1 MMAGNG
7 IQKMEAAKATKANK
21 AKQNE
26 GLLLL
31 HSPFISL
38 RDSLIVRAVH
48 ATGKEGEVSGKAATP
63 ASQAQSLPATLSPPL
78 SFKINPSPLPTL
90 NSTTTY
96 LPISGG
102 GVHKTPTFGSP
113 VTATLTPRQLP
124 ILVVGKTS
132 LTIGEMGWRRNQHH
146 QQRQEQERRKQE
158 ENNTKKKKKKLTST
172 SSSFSFSSV
181 LPFSW
186 LANKLK
192 KPKRRT
198 APVTVPPGAVFT
210 PPPSPSPPDPQLDR
224 LSTGEDG
231 GGSRPRITPAAA
243 RQRIARH
250 HSVGDLEITLGHIIP
265 FSRRSTRRWVESDSG
280 SDASGCD
287 LGLGRRPPRPRR
299 GTVGY
304 TSDRRV
310 DPDGRDGLPR
320 RSFSGKIRHR
330 ARVRVRSPR
339 AAAAKAEVERIKAAA
354 RRAEGKR
361 KGLERFAVVKCSR
374 DPQRDFRESMV
385 EMIWQ
390 KGIGRPEEMESL
402 LACYLSLNSDE
413 HHDVIVKVFRQV
425 WFELNQ
431 SPIDGTDGSRDRC

>member
-1 MMAGNG
+1 
-7 IQKMEAAKATKANK
+7 
-21 AKQNE
+21 
-26 GLLLL
+26 
-31 HSPFISL
+31 
-38 RDSLIVRAVH
+38 
-48 ATGKEGEVSGKAATP
+48 
-63 ASQAQSLPATLSPPL
+63 
-78 SFKINPSPLPTL
+78 
-90 NSTTTY
+90 
-96 LPISGG
+96 
-102 GVHKTPTFGSP
+102 
-113 VTATLTPRQLP
+113 
-124 ILVVGKTS
+124 
-132 LTIGEMGWRRNQHH
+132 MGWRRNQHH
-146 QQRQEQERRKQE
+146 QQQQEQERRKQE
-158 ENNTKKKKKKLTST
+158 ENKTKKKKKKLTST
-172 SSSFSFSSV
+172 SSSFSLSSV

-186 LANKLK
+186 LAKL

-210 PPPSPSPPDPQLDR
+210 PPPSPSPPDPQLDPLAYPSAAPRR

-231 GGSRPRITPAAA
+231 GGSRSRIAPAAA
-243 RQRIARH
+243 RQRSARH
-250 HSVGDLEITLGHIIP
+250 HSVGDLEITLGRIIP
-265 FSRRSTRRWVESDSG
+265 FSRRSTRRRVESDSG

-299 GTVGY
+299 STRTTVGY
-304 TSDRRV
+304 TSDQRV
-310 DPDGRDGLPR
+310 DPDGGDGLPR

-330 ARVRVRSPR
+330 AKVRVRSPR
-339 AAAAKAEVERIKAAA
+339 AAAAKAEAERIKAAA
-354 RRAEGKR
+354 RRAEAEGKR

-431 SPIDGTDGSRDRC
+431 SPVDGIDGSSDQC